1 MRILVIEDDPMVG
14 SGLRRALSDTGMSVD
29 WVMDGNSALDA
40 LASGGHAAALLD
52 LGLPDGDGLNVLRDA
67 RSRGIAT
74 PIVIITARDDVE
86 TRVKGLDLG
95 ADDFVVKPFEVV
107 EIVAR
112 IRAVLRRQA
121 GHSTSVI
128 GTAEISLDMA
138 SHELR
143 YRETSEVL
151 PYREFALMRV
161 LMERPG
167 TILSRSQIEERV
179 YGWGEEVESNAVD
192 VLIYYIR
199 RRFGKDVIR
208 NVRGAGWMVSKP

>member
-1 MRILVIEDDPMVG
+1 MVG
-14 SGLRRALSDTGMSVD
+14 TGLRRALSDTGMSVD
-29 WVMDGNSALDA
+29 WVADGHAGLDA

-52 LGLPDGDGLNVLRDA
+52 LGLPGGDGLDVLREA
-67 RSRGIAT
+67 RRRGIAT
-74 PIVIITARDDVE
+74 PIVVITARDDVE
-86 TRVKGLDLG
+86 TRVRGLDLG

-121 GHSTSVI
+121 GHATSVI
-128 GTAEISLDMA
+128 GTTDITLDMA
-138 SHELR
+138 AHELG
-143 YRETSEVL
+143 YRGTSEVL

-199 RRFGKDVIR
+199 RRFGKDIIR
-208 NVRGAGWMVSKP
+208 NVRGAGWMVSKS